1 MKFVLPDTKFV
12 FYNSRK
18 FTYNYIYIY
27 INGNYRGPQ
36 GPETSK
42 CNVMESNDARAQSA
56 KSEPSHVHPA
66 KQTKPTP
73 GSSLQRLDQV
83 RSLEINDV
91 KVKSTKIRPSH
102 VDTHK

>member
-1 MKFVLPDTKFV
+1 MTPGL
-12 FYNSRK
+12 SL
-18 FTYNYIYIY
+18 
-27 INGNYRGPQ
+27 Q
-36 GPETSK
+36 SLSQ
-42 CNVMESNDARAQSA
+42 VMYTLESNDARAQSA

-83 RSLEINDV
+83 RSLEINDAR
-91 KVKSTKIRPSH
+91 VKSAKIRPSH